1 MKIKHVAI
9 FALALSILVITVI
22 PALAAQPFG
31 ELYYQGDVV
40 RTIVPP
46 AKMTMEG
53 KDNLYVVFDDSG
65 NILQRGIAAVAPG
78 DRNYHG
84 GKWAFHRVTWNIA
97 PTGDLTS
104 EAEVLQAA
112 MAGNVTITRIPDND
126 FKCPIQP

>member
-1 MKIKHVAI
+1 MRIKHVGI
-9 FALALSILVITVI
+9 FVLALAILVVTVI

-31 ELYYQGDVV
+31 ELYYDGDVV
-40 RTIVPP
+40 RTIVLP
-46 AKMTMEG
+46 AKMTKEG

-78 DRNYHG
+78 DRDYHG
-84 GKWAFHRVTWNIA
+84 GKWAFHSVTWKVA
-97 PTGDLTS
+97 PTGDLKS

-112 MAGNVTITRIPDND
+112 MADNVTITRVPEND